1 MTDLHI
7 LSGGAAAGL
16 VRRCASDFERTYG
29 ARVHG
34 TFGAVGAMKTQLLAG
49 DACDILILTE
59 SMIRDLVAAGQARA
73 ESVRSLGVVMTGVA
87 VLAGQPHPDVSNA
100 DTLRAA
106 FRAASAVYFPDPQLA
121 TAGIHCM
128 KVLRDLGLADEL
140 APRLRPHPN
149 GATAMKAMAQAG
161 DPQAIG
167 CTQVTEILI
176 TPGVELVDKLPPG
189 FELATVY
196 TAAVTQR
203 SLSSTLAQALIEEL
217 ASPSRAADRQAAG
230 FLPL

>member
-1 MTDLHI
+1 MTALHI

-16 VRRCASDFERTYG
+16 VRRCTPDFERAYG
-29 ARVHG
+29 AQVHG
-34 TFGAVGAMKTQLLAG
+34 TFGAVGAMKTKLLAG
-49 DACDILILTE
+49 EPCDILILTE

-73 ESVRSLGVVMTGVA
+73 DTVRSLGVVMTGVA

-100 DTLRAA
+100 DALRAA
-106 FRAASAVYFPDPQLA
+106 FRAASAIYFPDPQLA

-149 GATAMKAMAQAG
+149 GATAMKAMAEAG
-161 DPQAIG
+161 DPLAMG

-176 TPGVELVDKLPPG
+176 TPGVALVDNLPAG

-196 TAAVTQR
+196 TAAVTQS
-203 SLSSTLAQALIEEL
+203 SLSSTLALALIEEL
-217 ASPSRAADRQAAG
+217 AAPARAPDRQAAG
-230 FLPL
+230 FRPL